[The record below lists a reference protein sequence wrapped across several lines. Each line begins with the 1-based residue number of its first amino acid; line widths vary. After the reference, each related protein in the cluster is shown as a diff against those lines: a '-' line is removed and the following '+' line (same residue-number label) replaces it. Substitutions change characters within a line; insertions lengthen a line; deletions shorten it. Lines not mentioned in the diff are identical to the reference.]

1 MEKNPKA
8 EQLPM
13 QELSKL
19 NEQRNE
25 DKLQK
30 DLQEASKALSESNPQ
45 QAETKQQQAVL
56 KMQSQR
62 KQLSEMRQEM
72 KRQKKQEV
80 LQALQNV
87 TQSALA
93 LSQEQ
98 EALMEEVRQKQMAQN
113 ADALRE
119 KMTEQ
124 NDVKEQLQQL
134 QEEVSQIGRKSSEL
148 RQSMMAQLQKAEA
161 EMNAA
166 IDMLDQ
172 RNALSAAQHMNN
184 AMALLNEFS
193 NQASSTMAQ
202 MMGQKR
208 TPQPGEGDG
217 SEDMEGLSQQQGN
230 LNQETE
236 SLFGERQGTTPEE
249 RAKRLS
255 QLAAQQRLI
264 QQQLQQLAKK
274 QAEQKAKGE
283 KSDLLGNLEKIAEEM
298 QKAAEQLEQQD
309 LSPELKKR
317 QQQILS
323 RMLESTKALQRREQE
338 EKREAKSGKDIFKT
352 SPSELS
358 REQTRNP
365 IQDGLNRMKSQG
377 FADDYERLIR
387 RYYDA
392 LERQEIKTN

>member
-1 MEKNPKA
+1 
-8 EQLPM
+8 
-13 QELSKL
+13 
-19 NEQRNE
+19 
-25 DKLQK
+25 
-30 DLQEASKALSESNPQ
+30 
-45 QAETKQQQAVL
+45 
-56 KMQSQR
+56 
-62 KQLSEMRQEM
+62 
-72 KRQKKQEV
+72 
-80 LQALQNV
+80 
-87 TQSALA
+87 
-93 LSQEQ
+93 
-98 EALMEEVRQKQMAQN
+98 
-113 ADALRE
+113 
-119 KMTEQ
+119 
-124 NDVKEQLQQL
+124 
-134 QEEVSQIGRKSSEL
+134 
-148 RQSMMAQLQKAEA
+148 
-161 EMNAA
+161 
-166 IDMLDQ
+166 
-172 RNALSAAQHMNN
+172 
-184 AMALLNEFS
+184 
-193 NQASSTMAQ
+193 
-202 MMGQKR
+202 
-208 TPQPGEGDG
+208 G

-377 FADDYERLIR
+377 FVDDYERLIR